1 MDNKLFVG
9 NIAGGTTEEDLN
21 DIFAQAGT
29 VTSVKLIKIKEM
41 RNPKNIAFVEM
52 GDQGDAQKA
61 ISMFN
66 GSELKGRTLRVNI
79 ARPREA
85 LPAEGGWYT
94 DPLPPAKTKKSNPKR
109 KPSK

>member
-1 MDNKLFVG
+1 LDNKLFVG
-9 NIAGGTTEEDLN
+9 NLSGGATEEDLN
-21 DIFAQAGT
+21 GIFAQAGT

-52 GDQGDAQKA
+52 SDQSDAQKA

-66 GSELKGRTLRVNI
+66 GSELKGRPMRVNI

-85 LPAEGGWYT
+85 LPVEGGWYT
-94 DPLPPAKTKKSNPKR
+94 DPLPSTKIKKSNPRR
-109 KPSK
+109 KPS